1 MNVTQQIEEQCQ
13 LPDPRVANALAAPW
27 PETAT
32 IPGFSSGALDAA
44 GPLYPVA
51 KRALDF
57 VLSILLVAVLLPVF
71 LLIVV
76 IIRVTSPGAIL
87 FRQVRVGKGGRP
99 FVMYKFRSMVAD
111 ADSQVHM
118 AAVDRFFNGS
128 VIDASSSR
136 TPFKLVNDPRV
147 TWVGARLRK
156 TSLDELPQLFNVIRG
171 DMSLVGPRPALPYEV
186 ARYSE
191 HDRERLTVPQ
201 GMTGLW
207 QVKGR
212 SRVGYREAFDL
223 DIEYIRRRSLLLDV
237 KILVLTLP
245 AVILCRGGA

>member
-1 MNVTQQIEEQCQ
+1 MNE
-13 LPDPRVANALAAPW
+13 PDA
-27 PETAT
+27 
-32 IPGFSSGALDAA
+32 SGLY
-44 GPLYPVA
+44 YPVA
-51 KRALDF
+51 KRALDL
-57 VLSILLVAVLLPVF
+57 VLSILLVAALLPVF
-71 LLIVV
+71 LLIAA
-76 IIRVTSPGAIL
+76 IIRATSPGPIL
-87 FRQVRVGKGGRP
+87 FRQVRIGKGGRP
-99 FVMYKFRSMVAD
+99 FVMYKFRSMVEG
-111 ADSQVHM
+111 ADSRVHM
-118 AAVDRFFNGS
+118 AAVDHFFNGG

-136 TPFKLVNDPRV
+136 TPFKLKNDSRV

-191 HDRERLTVPQ
+191 RDYERLTVPQ

-212 SRVGYREAFDL
+212 SRVGYREALDL
-223 DIEYIRRRSLLLDV
+223 DIEYVRRRSFWLDI
-237 KILVLTLP
+237 KILVFTLP